1 MKEALLDRNEWQEVI
16 SSTKNKKL
24 RNTKEIWSIIWADC
38 ETWLSDKK
46 VIWHAE
52 KAKSDLRIRS

>member
-1 MKEALLDRNEWQEVI
+1 MARGNKQH
-16 SSTKNKKL
+16 KNKKL